1 MSNYDNTNSG
11 VLFKNDKKG
20 NEKAPD
26 YKGKINVNGKDYDLA
41 GWLREGKT
49 GNFLSVKISEPY
61 KKDSE
66 LPTIHK
72 PVSQG
77 QKIDKGLTG
86 DAANMFNESQNGLP
100 F

>member
-26 YKGKINVNGKDYDLA
+26 YKGKLKVGGKDYDLA
-41 GWLREGKT
+41 AWVRQGKN
-49 GNFLSVKISEPY
+49 GNFLSVKIQEPY

-66 LPTIHK
+66 LPPMPEPK
-72 PVSQG
+72 SNKSFSQ
-77 QKIDKGLTG
+77 D
-86 DAANMFNESQNGLP
+86 LP

>member
-61 KKDSE
+61 KKEETAIIKESK
-66 LPTIHK
+66 T
-72 PVSQG
+72 S
-77 QKIDKGLTG
+77 G
-86 DAANMFNESQNGLP
+86 DLP

>member
-49 GNFLSVKISEPY
+49 GNFLSVKVSEPY
-61 KKDSE
+61 KKEETAIVKESK
-66 LPTIHK
+66 T
-72 PVSQG
+72 S
-77 QKIDKGLTG
+77 G
-86 DAANMFNESQNGLP
+86 DLP

>member
-61 KKDSE
+61 KKEETAIVKESK
-66 LPTIHK
+66 T
-72 PVSQG
+72 S
-77 QKIDKGLTG
+77 G
-86 DAANMFNESQNGLP
+86 DLP